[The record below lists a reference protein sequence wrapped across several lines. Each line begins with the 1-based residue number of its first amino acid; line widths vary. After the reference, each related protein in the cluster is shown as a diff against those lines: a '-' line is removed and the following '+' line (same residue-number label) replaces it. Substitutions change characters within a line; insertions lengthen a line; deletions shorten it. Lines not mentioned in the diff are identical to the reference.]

1 MKRNRTAIVVGGGFY
16 GSAIAIHLAHHG
28 WKITLVEKEPELMT
42 KASYVNQARLHNG
55 CHYPRSF
62 RTAIRSRANLPRFRD
77 IYGAAVF
84 DRFRALYAIS
94 SRDSRVSAQHYQ
106 RFCRAAQ
113 IPLRAAR
120 REDRALFDSRL
131 VEAVYEVDEP
141 AFDATVLRDQLL
153 GQILNHMIAV
163 NYNTTVTSIAPATSA
178 GDELLVRLS
187 SGEALSAD
195 WVFNCTYAALN
206 HIDGRTNVRRPAL
219 RHQIAEIVL
228 IRPPPELQEKAVTLM
243 DGPFFSTMP
252 FPARQLHSLTHVR
265 YTHHMAWL
273 EGGELSA
280 LEPSRNPLELLAE
293 YLNAGGGP
301 KGRSRANWMLRDAQ
315 RFLPVL
321 AKARVED
328 ALFEVKTFVAE
339 TEVDDARPI
348 YFHQDETMP
357 QLISILG
364 SKIDNVFDILTY
376 VDRAVGLD

>member
-1 MKRNRTAIVVGGGFY
+1 MRNKTAVVVGGGFY
-16 GSAIAIHLAHHG
+16 GSVIAIHLAQYG
-28 WKITLVEKEPELMT
+28 WKITLVEKEPELMA

-62 RTAIRSRANLPRFRD
+62 RTAIRSRANLPHFRD

-84 DRFRALYAIS
+84 NRFRALYAIS
-94 SRDSRVSAQHYQ
+94 SRDSKVSAQHYQ

-113 IPLRAAR
+113 IPLRAAK

-131 VEAVYEVDEP
+131 IEAVYEVDEP
-141 AFDATVLRDQLL
+141 AFDAKVLRDQLL
-153 GQILNHMIAV
+153 RQILGHMITV
-163 NYNTTVTSIAPATSA
+163 LYNTTVTSIEPATSA
-178 GDELLVRLS
+178 DSELLVRLS
-187 SGEALSAD
+187 SGETLSAD

-228 IRPPPELQEKAVTLM
+228 IRPPPDLLEKGITVV

-252 FPARQLHSLTHVR
+252 FPARQLHSLSHVR
-265 YTHHMAWL
+265 YTHHMAWM
-273 EGGELSA
+273 EGGDLSA
-280 LEPSRNPLELLAE
+280 SGPSRNPLEMLAE

-301 KGRSRANWMLRDAQ
+301 KGRSRANWMMRDAQ

-321 AKARVED
+321 AEACVED
-328 ALFEVKTFVAE
+328 TLFEIKTFMAE

-348 YFHQDETMP
+348 CFHQDAAMP
-357 QLISILG
+357 RLISILG
-364 SKIDNVFDILTY
+364 AKIDNVFDILSY
-376 VDRAVGLD
+376 VDRAVGRD

>member
-1 MKRNRTAIVVGGGFY
+1 MRNKTAVVIGGGFY
-16 GSAIAIHLAHHG
+16 GSAIAIHLAQQG
-28 WKITLVEKEPELMT
+28 WNITLVEKEPVLMS

-62 RTAIRSRANLPRFRD
+62 RTAIRSRVNLPHFRD

-84 DRFRALYAIS
+84 ERFRALYAIA
-94 SRDSRVSAQHYQ
+94 SRDSKVSSQHYQ

-113 IPLRAAR
+113 IPLRTAR
-120 REDRALFDSRL
+120 KEDKALFDPRF

-153 GQILNHMIAV
+153 RQIPNLPINVH
-163 NYNTTVTSIAPATSA
+163 YNTSAISVQPASSA
-178 GDELLVRLS
+178 KGELVVGLS
-187 SGEALSAD
+187 SEESVPAD

-206 HIDGRTNVRRPAL
+206 HIDGRINVRRPAL

-228 IRPPPELQEKAVTLM
+228 IRPPPELEERAVTMM

-252 FPARQLHSLTHVR
+252 FPARELHSLTHVR

-273 EGGELSA
+273 EGGTSSEAS
-280 LEPSRNPLELLAE
+280 PNPLNYLAE
-293 YLNAGGGP
+293 YLRSGGGT
-301 KGRSRANWMLRDAQ
+301 KGRSRANWMMRDAQ
-315 RFLPVL
+315 RFLPAL
-321 AKARVED
+321 AKAHIED
-328 ALFEVKTFVAE
+328 SLFEVKTFVAE

-376 VDRAVGLD
+376 VDSAVGLN

>member
-1 MKRNRTAIVVGGGFY
+1 M
-16 GSAIAIHLAHHG
+16 
-28 WKITLVEKEPELMT
+28 
-42 KASYVNQARLHNG
+42 
-55 CHYPRSF
+55 
-62 RTAIRSRANLPRFRD
+62 
-77 IYGAAVF
+77 
-84 DRFRALYAIS
+84 
-94 SRDSRVSAQHYQ
+94 
-106 RFCRAAQ
+106 
-113 IPLRAAR
+113 
-120 REDRALFDSRL
+120 
-131 VEAVYEVDEP
+131 EAVYEVDEP

-153 GQILNHMIAV
+153 RQITNYRITVH
-163 NYNTTVTSIAPATSA
+163 YNTAVTSIEPTAAA
-178 GDELLVRLS
+178 DQELLVHLS
-187 SGEALSAD
+187 SGEIASAD

-206 HIDGRTNVRRPAL
+206 HVDGRINVRRPAL

-228 IRPPPELQEKAVTLM
+228 IQPPPELREKAVTLM

-273 EGGELSA
+273 EGGSTSPSQ
-280 LEPSRNPLELLAE
+280 PSRKPLEFLAE
-293 YLNAGGGP
+293 YLNEGGGP

-328 ALFEVKTFVAE
+328 VLFEVKTFVAE

-376 VDRAVGLD
+376 VDRAVGLE

>member
-1 MKRNRTAIVVGGGFY
+1 MPRNKTAIVIGGGFY
-16 GSAIAIHLAHHG
+16 GSAIAIHLAQQG
-28 WKITLVEKEPELMT
+28 CGVTLVEKEPELIGR
-42 KASYVNQARLHNG
+42 ASYVNQARLHNG

-62 RTAIRSRANLPRFRD
+62 RTAIRSRANLPHFRD
-77 IYGAAVF
+77 IYGEAVF
-84 DRFRALYAIS
+84 DRFRALYAIA

-113 IPLRAAR
+113 IALRPAK

-141 AFDATVLRDQLL
+141 AFNATALRDKLTAEI
-153 GQILNHMIAV
+153 GNHRVAV
-163 NYNTTVTSIAPATSA
+163 RCNTMATSIAPTTST
-178 GDELLVRLS
+178 GDELQVRLS
-187 SGEALSAD
+187 SGETLSAD

-206 HIDGRTNVRRPAL
+206 HIDGRANIRRPAL

-228 IRPPPELQEKAVTLM
+228 IRPPAELQERGVTLM

-252 FPARQLHSLTHVR
+252 FPARKLHSLTHVR
-265 YTHHMAWL
+265 YTHHVAWL
-273 EGGELSA
+273 EGGENA
-280 LEPSRNPLELLAE
+280 GPEPVRGPLELLSD
-293 YLNAGGGP
+293 YLAAGGGP

-321 AKARVED
+321 AKANIED
-328 ALFEVKTFVAE
+328 TLFEVKTFVAE

-357 QLISILG
+357 RLISILG
-364 SKIDNVFDILTY
+364 SKIDNVFDILIY
-376 VDRAVGLD
+376 VDRAVGQA